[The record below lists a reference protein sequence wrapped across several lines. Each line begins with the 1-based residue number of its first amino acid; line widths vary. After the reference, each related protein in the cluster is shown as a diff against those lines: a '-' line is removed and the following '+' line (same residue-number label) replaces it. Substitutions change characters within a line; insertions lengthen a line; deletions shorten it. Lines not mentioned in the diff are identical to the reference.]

1 MAPDGTT
8 HLRSRANFRR
18 PMKIALL
25 GLVFLGLV
33 ALSCERAAEPPPPE
47 PEVAVL
53 KMAAGGEI
61 HIRFFRDKAPRHVE
75 NFKTLA
81 RAGYYNGTTFHRV
94 IPGFMIQGG
103 DHLSKDDNPDNDGFG
118 TPGYF
123 IPAEFNDTPHRRGI
137 VAMGRRN
144 EPDSAGAQ
152 FYIVVADSSRWQKIL
167 DGQYTVFGEVTR
179 GMTVADRIVAVPRN
193 SRDRPLE
200 DQVIESVLI
209 QPAPKE

>member
-1 MAPDGTT
+1 
-8 HLRSRANFRR
+8 
-18 PMKIALL
+18 MKIAHLGLVLL
-25 GLVFLGLV
+25 GLVLLG
-33 ALSCERAAEPPPPE
+33 CERQPEPPAPD

-53 KMAAGGEI
+53 KMEAGGRI
-61 HIRFFRDKAPRHVE
+61 QIRFFPDKAPRHVE
-75 NFKTLA
+75 NFKKLA
-81 RAGYYNGTTFHRV
+81 RSGYYNGTTFHRV

-123 IPAEFNDTPHRRGI
+123 IAAEFNDTLHRRGI

-144 EPDSAGAQ
+144 EPDTAGSQ
-152 FYIVVADSSRWQKIL
+152 FYIMVADSPRWREIL

-179 GMTVADRIVAVPRN
+179 GMEVADRIVAEPRN

-200 DQVIESVLI
+200 NQVIESVQI
-209 QPAPKE
+209 RPAPEE